1 MEDRSVHG
9 TGEAFERGAS
19 TSCAGCHGHEGAEA
33 RIAAGLPP
41 HDASVEGVENVAP
54 FNCRTCHD
62 IHMAY
67 TGADWALTGGGQA
80 VTLEKSGGTF
90 DKGAGNLCAN
100 CHQIRN
106 DIPVAV
112 DGQVEF
118 TTTRFGTHHGAEA
131 QMLLGEGGFGITGEA
146 SPHYNAAEDGC
157 VTCHMG
163 ETQNHE
169 FEPTLAN
176 CQSCHEGLETFDRNG
191 VQTDIEALL
200 EEVKTLLIQAGI
212 MQADYEEDGEI
223 EQNRSIAG
231 TYPAEVAGAMWNY
244 MFVLE
249 DQSHGVHNPAFAE
262 ALLEAAKAALEG

>member
-1 MEDRSVHG
+1 M
-9 TGEAFERGAS
+9 
-19 TSCAGCHGHEGAEA
+19 
-33 RIAAGLPP
+33 
-41 HDASVEGVENVAP
+41 
-54 FNCRTCHD
+54 
-62 IHMAY
+62 
-67 TGADWALTGGGQA
+67 
-80 VTLEKSGGTF
+80 TLEMTGGTF

-106 DIPVAV
+106 ELPVAV
-112 DGQVEF
+112 DGQFEF

-131 QMLLGEGGFGITGEA
+131 QMLLGEGGFDLTGEA

-163 ETQNHE
+163 ESQNHE

-212 MQADYEEDGEI
+212 MQADYEDDGEI
-223 EQNRSIAG
+223 EQNRSIPGA
-231 TYPAEVAGAMWNY
+231 YPAEVAGAMWNY

-249 DQSHGVHNPAFAE
+249 DQSHGVHNPAYAE
-262 ALLEAAKAALEG
+262 ALLEAAKAALGG